1 MSFLRTR
8 YKCCVIGD
16 HGVGKTSIIHALL
29 GKPVDKLQSTIGIDF
44 FSTTVLLDNH
54 DVYVTIW
61 DTAGAE
67 RYHSLMHSYLRGS
80 DIVIVVYD
88 LTRID
93 AMESLTYWLRQIEYN
108 KPSVVVILGNKNDL
122 SQVTKH
128 AIHDTIQPYMRQNWS
143 ILTSKCSSRR
153 RESIKNTFQKSILM
167 ITKQDDFPKEVHKVV
182 RITSRKNRRTQKCCT

>member
-44 FSTTVLLDNH
+44 FSKTVLLDNQ

-93 AMESLTYWLRQIEYN
+93 AMQSLTYWLRQIEYN

-128 AIHDTIQPYMRQNWS
+128 AIHDTLQPYMRQHWS

-153 RESIKNTFQKSILM
+153 REPIKNIFQKSILM
-167 ITKQDDFPKEVHKVV
+167 ITKQGDFPKEIHKLV
-182 RITSRKNRRTQKCCT
+182 RITSRKNRQTQKCCT